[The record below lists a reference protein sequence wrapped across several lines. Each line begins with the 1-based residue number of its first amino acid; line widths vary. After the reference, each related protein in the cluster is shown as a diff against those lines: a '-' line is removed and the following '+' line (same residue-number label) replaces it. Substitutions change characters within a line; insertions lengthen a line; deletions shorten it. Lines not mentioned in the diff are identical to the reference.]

1 MLSEREVISTLNML
15 RNEHLDVRTV
25 TLGVSLFDCV
35 SHDLDLFTANV
46 KAKLRRY
53 ASQLVSVCNEVGD
66 KYGIPVVNKR
76 ISVSPIAV
84 VGAPFGPDGM
94 VRVCKALDEA
104 AKEAGVDFLGGF
116 SAAPEEN
123 AETLRAKL
131 SAGLESAKVDLSVLV
146 RPAIKGQWGTDLHC
160 EPFVVTADGP
170 DKPGLIAA
178 MSRVFAQHGVNIE
191 SLKAILGEGGNN
203 HALFVFEV
211 MVPDSVDMGRL
222 RRELDCEGQK
232 RDLRVSAQ
240 HRDIFEAVHR
250 VNSF

>member
-1 MLSEREVISTLNML
+1 MQK
-15 RNEHLDVRTV
+15 
-25 TLGVSLFDCV
+25 
-35 SHDLDLFTANV
+35 FTA
-46 KAKLRRY
+46 
-53 ASQLVSVCNEVGD
+53 S
-66 KYGIPVVNKR
+66 
-76 ISVSPIAV
+76 
-84 VGAPFGPDGM
+84 
-94 VRVCKALDEA
+94 
-104 AKEAGVDFLGGF
+104 FLGRDCPGVVATVSRILEDSGCNIEEVTQTILSGEF
-116 SAAPEEN
+116 AAIF
-123 AETLRAKL
+123 
-131 SAGLESAKVDLSVLV
+131 VDLSVLV

>member
-1 MLSEREVISTLNML
+1 MQK
-15 RNEHLDVRTV
+15 
-25 TLGVSLFDCV
+25 
-35 SHDLDLFTANV
+35 FTA
-46 KAKLRRY
+46 
-53 ASQLVSVCNEVGD
+53 S
-66 KYGIPVVNKR
+66 
-76 ISVSPIAV
+76 
-84 VGAPFGPDGM
+84 
-94 VRVCKALDEA
+94 
-104 AKEAGVDFLGGF
+104 FLGRDCPGVVATVSRILEDSGCNIEEVTQTILSGEF
-116 SAAPEEN
+116 AAIFVVAAPEEN

-131 SAGLESAKVDLSVLV
+131 SSGLESAKVDLSVLV

-178 MSRVFAQHGVNIE
+178 MSRVFTQHGVKIE
-191 SLKAILGEGGNN
+191 SLQAILGEGGNN

>member
-116 SAAPEEN
+116 SALVEKGFAKGDRALIEALPQAL
-123 AETLRAKL
+123 AETDRICSSINVA
-131 SAGLESAKVDLSVLV
+131 
-146 RPAIKGQWGTDLHC
+146 
-160 EPFVVTADGP
+160 
-170 DKPGLIAA
+170 
-178 MSRVFAQHGVNIE
+178 
-191 SLKAILGEGGNN
+191 
-203 HALFVFEV
+203 
-211 MVPDSVDMGRL
+211 
-222 RRELDCEGQK
+222 
-232 RDLRVSAQ
+232 
-240 HRDIFEAVHR
+240 
-250 VNSF
+250 

>member
-1 MLSEREVISTLNML
+1 MQK
-15 RNEHLDVRTV
+15 
-25 TLGVSLFDCV
+25 
-35 SHDLDLFTANV
+35 FTA
-46 KAKLRRY
+46 
-53 ASQLVSVCNEVGD
+53 S
-66 KYGIPVVNKR
+66 
-76 ISVSPIAV
+76 
-84 VGAPFGPDGM
+84 
-94 VRVCKALDEA
+94 
-104 AKEAGVDFLGGF
+104 FLGRDCPGVVATVSRILEDSGCNIEEVTQTILSGEF
-116 SAAPEEN
+116 AAIFVVAAPEEN

-250 VNSF
+250 VSSF

>member
-46 KAKLRRY
+46 RAKLRRY
-53 ASQLVSVCNEVGD
+53 ASQLVAVCDEVGD

-94 VRVCKALDEA
+94 VRICRALDEA

-116 SAAPEEN
+116 TALVERGSPRATAPSSRPCPTLWPRPTASVPPSTWPPRAAASIWTPW
-123 AETLRAKL
+123 L
-131 SAGLESAKVDLSVLV
+131 
-146 RPAIKGQWGTDLHC
+146 
-160 EPFVVTADGP
+160 
-170 DKPGLIAA
+170 
-178 MSRVFAQHGVNIE
+178 
-191 SLKAILGEGGNN
+191 
-203 HALFVFEV
+203 
-211 MVPDSVDMGRL
+211 
-222 RRELDCEGQK
+222 
-232 RDLRVSAQ
+232 
-240 HRDIFEAVHR
+240 
-250 VNSF
+250 

>member
-35 SHDLDLFTANV
+35 SHDLELFTANV
-46 KAKLRRY
+46 KAKINRY

-116 SAAPEEN
+116 SALVEKGFAKGDRALIEALPQAL
-123 AETLRAKL
+123 AETDRICSSINVA
-131 SAGLESAKVDLSVLV
+131 SSRSG
-146 RPAIKGQWGTDLHC
+146 G
-160 EPFVVTADGP
+160 
-170 DKPGLIAA
+170 IAA
-178 MSRVFAQHGVNIE
+178 SASVIATWAAALARAVSSTRRAAAVASLVVRSRWSRA
-191 SLKAILGEGGNN
+191 
-203 HALFVFEV
+203 
-211 MVPDSVDMGRL
+211 SVQR
-222 RRELDCEGQK
+222 
-232 RDLRVSAQ
+232 A
-240 HRDIFEAVHR
+240 
-250 VNSF
+250 